1 MTNDTE
7 YEDLKSNILK
17 NPKGYEGYRLFDG
30 KVFKKINSREVSDP
44 DFQWK
49 EYVPMMDRKDKLFEF
64 HSSPTAAHLG
74 IMKTS
79 HRLRQKYYWPGLHED
94 VKQFV
99 RNCETCQQVK
109 PPNFATAQPM
119 VPHKIPHRKFQVI
132 SIDFATELVRSKLQN
147 KCFFVAVDMLSK
159 YPWGYAARKADTGTM
174 IKFLEQKFLEFG
186 VPETI
191 ISDNGSQ
198 FTSKEY
204 QQFLKRWKITAQLNP
219 VYHPE
224 SNPAERIVQQ
234 IKRSIRSFTD
244 DNQQYWDVNMDKFL
258 AAIRSSVHETTKLS
272 PYFVLFS
279 QDMCLSGEYPRF
291 TEENKANVPDDKIIA
306 KVRDNIRKSWSRLNR
321 NVKSVV
327 IKYQPGQCAWR
338 RNFRLSS
345 KAKRYSRKLAK
356 KWIKC
361 EVVQEESPGIYITR
375 DLDGKVNRFHANDM
389 KPSTT
394 LETRSRRIRQNER
407 DNKTVSPKDGK

>member
-1 MTNDTE
+1 
-7 YEDLKSNILK
+7 
-17 NPKGYEGYRLFDG
+17 
-30 KVFKKINSREVSDP
+30 
-44 DFQWK
+44 
-49 EYVPMMDRKDKLFEF
+49 
-64 HSSPTAAHLG
+64 
-74 IMKTS
+74 
-79 HRLRQKYYWPGLHED
+79 
-94 VKQFV
+94 
-99 RNCETCQQVK
+99 
-109 PPNFATAQPM
+109 
-119 VPHKIPHRKFQVI
+119 VI

-204 QQFLKRWKITAQLNP
+204 QLFLKRWKITAQLNP

-258 AAIRSSVHETTKLS
+258 AAIRSSVHETTKLT

-279 QDMCLSGEYPRF
+279 QEMCLSGDYPEF
-291 TEENKANVPDDKIIA
+291 SEEIKARVSNDKIIA
-306 KVRDNIRKSWSRLNR
+306 KVQDNIRKSWNR
-321 NVKSVV
+321 VNKQQKTVV
-327 IKYQPGQCAWR
+327 IKYQPGQYAWR

-345 KAKRYSRKLAK
+345 KAQHYSQKLAK
-356 KWIKC
+356 RWIKC
-361 EVVQEESPGIYITR
+361 EVVEEDSPGIYITK
-375 DLDGKVNRFHANDM
+375 DLDGKIGRYHANDM
-389 KPSTT
+389 KPSTNRK
-394 LETRSRRIRQNER
+394 TRLS
-407 DNKTVSPKDGK
+407 GKMAKG